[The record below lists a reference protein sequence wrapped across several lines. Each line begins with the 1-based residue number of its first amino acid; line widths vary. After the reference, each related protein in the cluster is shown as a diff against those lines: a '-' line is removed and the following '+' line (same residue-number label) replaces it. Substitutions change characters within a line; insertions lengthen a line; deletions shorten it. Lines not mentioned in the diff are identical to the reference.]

1 MKVGAVGPKPP
12 ARVMTCTVLYTVKCV
27 RFDHGHLSTPEL
39 SDIAWNHTVGGRMK
53 NVLATV
59 AKTSEKF

>member
-1 MKVGAVGPKPP
+1 MSNSDVSKRQTPMLP
-12 ARVMTCTVLYTVKCV
+12 VLKGVP
-27 RFDHGHLSTPEL
+27 S
-39 SDIAWNHTVGGRMK
+39 VGGRMK

>member
-1 MKVGAVGPKPP
+1 
-12 ARVMTCTVLYTVKCV
+12 MT
-27 RFDHGHLSTPEL
+27 TPEIEISQQLLVTSPL
-39 SDIAWNHTVGGRMK
+39 SSVGGRMK